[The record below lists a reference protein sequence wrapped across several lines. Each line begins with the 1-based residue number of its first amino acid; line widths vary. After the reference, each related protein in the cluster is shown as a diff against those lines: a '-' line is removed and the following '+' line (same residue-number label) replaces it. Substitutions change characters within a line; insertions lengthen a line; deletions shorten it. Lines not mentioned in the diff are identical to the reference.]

1 MPEDDHALAS
11 HLARRISQ
19 ARASLEQEMRAEGM
33 HAKDGWKIAEQ
44 VRHTI
49 AGTDFI
55 FTPIH
60 LRLSREDM
68 ERCVSIDHEGNP
80 R

>member
-1 MPEDDHALAS
+1 MAQDDQALAS
-11 HLARRISQ
+11 HLARRIAD
-19 ARASLEQEMRAEGM
+19 ARASLESEMRAAGL

-44 VRHTI
+44 VRHTVE
-49 AGTDFI
+49 GTDFI

-60 LRLSREDM
+60 LRLARPDL
-68 ERCVSIDHEGNP
+68 ERRVCINHEGHP